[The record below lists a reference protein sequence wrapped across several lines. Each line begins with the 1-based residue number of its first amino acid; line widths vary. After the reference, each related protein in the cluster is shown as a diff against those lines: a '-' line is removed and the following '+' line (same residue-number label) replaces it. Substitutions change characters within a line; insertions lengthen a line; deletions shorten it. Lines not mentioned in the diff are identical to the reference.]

1 MSAVLSGASAPA
13 GAPRPLGPVM
23 LDVAGLA
30 LEADDRRRL
39 LHPSCGGVIL
49 FSRNF
54 ESPAQLAAL
63 VASIQALRTPT
74 LPVGVDHEGGRV
86 QRFRTGFTAIPSMG
100 SIGARWTDDPAAA
113 CRRAELAG
121 HVMAAELR
129 ACGVDFTFAPVLDL
143 ALGRSGVIGDRAFHA
158 DPAAV
163 TALGRALVRGL
174 RRAGMA
180 SVGKHFPGHGYAE
193 ADSHVD
199 VPVDPR
205 PLEDILAADALPYAR
220 LAPGDLAAV
229 MPAHVIYSAVDP
241 LPAGFSR
248 HWLQEVLRRRLG
260 FDGAILS
267 DDLSMEG
274 ARVAGGVCERAHAAL
289 SAGCDLVLVCNR
301 PDLADQLLESR
312 LPVVGAAS
320 AGRLSVLRG
329 RAAAGSDFVAN
340 NPCADEP
347 VADNLTRLQASASHA
362 AEVATLSAD

>member
-1 MSAVLSGASAPA
+1 MNPPFLHGALRAD
-13 GAPRPLGPVM
+13 APRPLGPVM

-30 LEADDRRRL
+30 LDADDRRRL
-39 LHPSCGGVIL
+39 LHPGCGGVIL

-54 ESPAQLAAL
+54 ESPAQLTAL
-63 VASIQALRTPT
+63 VASIHALRTPS

-86 QRFRTGFTAIPSMG
+86 QRFRAGFTAIPSMG
-100 SIGARWTDDPAAA
+100 SIGARWADDPADS

-143 ALGRSGVIGDRAFHA
+143 ALGRSDVIGDRAFHA

-163 TALGRALVRGL
+163 TVLGRALVRGL

-205 PLEDILAADALPYAR
+205 PLDDILAADALPYAR

-229 MPAHVIYSAVDP
+229 MPAHVVYPAVDA
-241 LPAGFSR
+241 LPAGFSSY
-248 HWLQEVLRRRLG
+248 WLQEVLRRRLG

-274 ARVAGGVCERAHAAL
+274 ARVAGDVCERGRAAL
-289 SAGCDLVLVCNR
+289 EAGCDLILVCNR
-301 PDLADQLLESR
+301 PDLADQLLASP
-312 LPVVGAAS
+312 LPLVGAVS
-320 AGRLSVLRG
+320 ARRLSALRG
-329 RAAAGSDFVAN
+329 QERPGAEPAADA
-340 NPCADEP
+340 
-347 VADNLTRLQASASHA
+347 LLRLQASAAHVAEIHA
-362 AEVATLSAD
+362 LAAI

>member
-1 MSAVLSGASAPA
+1 MSIDTSVSGVGT

-30 LEADDRRRL
+30 LDADDRRRL
-39 LHPSCGGVIL
+39 SHPSCGGVIL
-49 FSRNF
+49 FSRNY
-54 ESPAQLAAL
+54 ESPAQLTAL
-63 VASIQALRTPT
+63 VASIHALRTPA

-86 QRFRTGFTAIPSMG
+86 QRFRSGFTAIPSMG
-100 SIGARWTDDPAAA
+100 SIGTRWSQDAAGA

-121 HVMAAELR
+121 SVMAAELR

-143 ALGRSGVIGDRAFHA
+143 DFGRSGVIGDRSFHGDA
-158 DPAAV
+158 QAV

-174 RRAGMA
+174 RRAGIG

-205 PLEDILAADALPYAR
+205 PLDAILAADALPYVR

-229 MPAHVIYSAVDP
+229 MPAHVIYEAVDP
-241 LPAGFSR
+241 MPAGFSR
-248 HWLQEVLRRRLG
+248 YWLQEVLRRRLG

-274 ARVAGGVCERAHAAL
+274 ARVAGDVCERARAAL
-289 SAGCDLVLVCNR
+289 AAGCDLVLVCNR
-301 PDLADQLLESR
+301 PDLADQLLAAP
-312 LPVVGAAS
+312 LPLVDAVS
-320 AGRLSVLRG
+320 ARRLSALRG
-329 RAAAGSDFVAN
+329 RAHMHGTILDLA
-340 NPCADEP
+340 
-347 VADNLTRLQASASHA
+347 RLQASDAHA
-362 AEVATLSAD
+362 ADIRALACD

>member
-1 MSAVLSGASAPA
+1 MSPA
-13 GAPRPLGPVM
+13 LLFSAPRPLGPVM
-23 LDVAGLA
+23 LDVAGLV
-30 LEADDRRRL
+30 LDADDRRRL
-39 LHPSCGGVIL
+39 LHPNCGGVIL

-63 VASIQALRTPT
+63 VASIHALRTPT

-100 SIGARWTDDPAAA
+100 SIGARWTDDPAGA

-121 HVMAAELR
+121 HVMAGELR

-143 ALGRSGVIGDRAFHA
+143 DFGRSGVIGDRAFHA
-158 DPAAV
+158 DPSAV
-163 TALGRALVRGL
+163 TMLGRALVRGL

-180 SVGKHFPGHGYAE
+180 AVGKHFPGHGYAE

-199 VPVDPR
+199 VPIDPR
-205 PLEDILAADALPYAR
+205 PLEEILARDALPYAR

-229 MPAHVIYSAVDP
+229 MPAHVIYPAVDP
-241 LPAGFSR
+241 QPAGFSSY
-248 HWLQEVLRRRLG
+248 WLHEVLRGRLG

-274 ARVAGGVCERAHAAL
+274 ARVAGDVCERARVAL

-301 PDLADQLLESR
+301 PDLSDPLLASR
-312 LPVVGAAS
+312 LPLVDAVGAR
-320 AGRLSVLRG
+320 RLSALRG
-329 RAAAGSDFVAN
+329 RERLG
-340 NPCADEP
+340 ADPE
-347 VADNLTRLQASASHA
+347 ADDLGRLQASAGHV
-362 AEVATLSAD
+362 AELRALEAG

>member
-1 MSAVLSGASAPA
+1 MNPPVLHGALRA

-30 LEADDRRRL
+30 LDADDRRRL
-39 LHPSCGGVIL
+39 LHPGCGGVIL

-63 VASIQALRTPT
+63 VASIHALRTPS

-86 QRFRTGFTAIPSMG
+86 QRFRAGFTAIASMG
-100 SIGARWTDDPAAA
+100 SIGARWADDPADA

-143 ALGRSGVIGDRAFHA
+143 ALGRSDVIGDRAFHA

-163 TALGRALVRGL
+163 TVLGRALVRGL

-205 PLEDILAADALPYAR
+205 SLDDILAADALPYAR

-229 MPAHVIYSAVDP
+229 MPAHVVYPAVDA
-241 LPAGFSR
+241 LPAGFSSY
-248 HWLQEVLRRRLG
+248 WLQEVLRRRLG

-274 ARVAGGVCERAHAAL
+274 ARVAGDVCERGRAAL
-289 SAGCDLVLVCNR
+289 GAGCDLVLVCNR
-301 PDLADQLLESR
+301 PDLADQLLASP
-312 LPVVGAAS
+312 LPLVGAES
-320 AGRLSVLRG
+320 ARRLSALRG
-329 RAAAGSDFVAN
+329 QERPGAEPAADA
-340 NPCADEP
+340 
-347 VADNLTRLQASASHA
+347 LLRLQASAAHVAEINALA
-362 AEVATLSAD
+362 AI